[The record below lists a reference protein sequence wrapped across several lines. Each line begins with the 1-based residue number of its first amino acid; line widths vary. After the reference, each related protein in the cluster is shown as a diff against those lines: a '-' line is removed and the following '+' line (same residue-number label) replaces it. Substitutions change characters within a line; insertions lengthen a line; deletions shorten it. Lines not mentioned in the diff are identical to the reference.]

1 MELQR
6 PIVIRLKRK
15 KKRRYS
21 RGLGDFGRT
30 TRGLTRASARAA
42 RAYSEGYDAF
52 SRASDKSARK
62 KKDGALRDLG
72 KNMRKAARRSLRVA
86 DRIPGDLEAI
96 PAPRGGVRSR
106 RRQMRVMAR
115 LNRRFGVR

>member
-21 RGLGDFGRT
+21 RGLADFGRT

-42 RAYSEGYDAF
+42 RAYYEGYDAF
-52 SRASDKSARK
+52 ARASDKSARK

-72 KNMRKAARRSLRVA
+72 KK
-86 DRIPGDLEAI
+86 
-96 PAPRGGVRSR
+96 
-106 RRQMRVMAR
+106 MRVIAR